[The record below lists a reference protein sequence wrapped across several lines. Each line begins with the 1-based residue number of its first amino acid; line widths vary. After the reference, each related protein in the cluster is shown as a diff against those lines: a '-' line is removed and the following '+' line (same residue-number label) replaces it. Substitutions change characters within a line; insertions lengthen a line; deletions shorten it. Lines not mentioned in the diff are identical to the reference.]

1 MWNLK
6 EEGVVLRISPI
17 SIMYFVG
24 IAFTFAGMGLLTAG
38 IVIPG
43 MIGVILGVIVL
54 YRTVNTRVRLKEKE
68 EERKA
73 KEEIEEEKE
82 KKLKKARTAQKGR
95 VLDEGITYPCESLVK
110 KGLRDIDPYLAQAI
124 ENLDKSSYEELA
136 DELELLLIG
145 VQWRWPEFGRF
156 MEEIEGRRTLPVL
169 WRDLGILSWDIP
181 PAANSILIEYVLKG
195 FNKLSKNA
203 KLILL
208 RNDLV
213 GVTEKKLIPFEE
225 FKNNAA
231 VDGFEIGL
239 KELLDLGAVEYLSDN
254 ASRLKLLQS
263 VRLVEIME
271 EHEIR
276 VKERG
281 KEAAISKIIEE
292 VPEEEL
298 KKIFASEE
306 LPDNMIRGG
315 IIVSK
320 DLYAAI
326 KWEHARIRLLAHTIY
341 STKKNRDIFKSI
353 SSSED
358 EMKSVQVIGQ
368 GNNCAVCKEK
378 LRKDFRKPVEIKK
391 LKVED
396 IPPFHPGCRCSLEE
410 VK

>member
-1 MWNLK
+1 
-6 EEGVVLRISPI
+6 
-17 SIMYFVG
+17 
-24 IAFTFAGMGLLTAG
+24 
-38 IVIPG
+38 
-43 MIGVILGVIVL
+43 
-54 YRTVNTRVRLKEKE
+54 
-68 EERKA
+68 
-73 KEEIEEEKE
+73 
-82 KKLKKARTAQKGR
+82 
-95 VLDEGITYPCESLVK
+95 
-110 KGLRDIDPYLAQAI
+110 
-124 ENLDKSSYEELA
+124 
-136 DELELLLIG
+136 
-145 VQWRWPEFGRF
+145 
-156 MEEIEGRRTLPVL
+156 MEEIEGRRYLCYGETLAFF
-169 WRDLGILSWDIP
+169 LGTFS
-181 PAANSILIEYVLKG
+181 AANSILIEYVLKG

-358 EMKSVQVIGQ
+358 EMKSVQVI
-368 GNNCAVCKEK
+368 AKEIIVLYAK
-378 LRKDFRKPVEIKK
+378 KNYVKTFVNPLR
-391 LKVED
+391 
-396 IPPFHPGCRCSLEE
+396 
-410 VK
+410 